1 MRVTIDRDRCE
12 GHAQC
17 VAVAPDVYDLDD
29 DAVAIVRTGPEIP
42 EPLQQLASYGADM
55 CPVMAILVDDQT

>member
-1 MRVTIDRDRCE
+1 VRVTVDRDRCE

-29 DAVAIVRTGPEIP
+29 DAVAVVRAGPEIP
-42 EPLQQLASYGADM
+42 EHLQQSASYGADM
-55 CPVMAILVDDQT
+55 CPVMAILVEP